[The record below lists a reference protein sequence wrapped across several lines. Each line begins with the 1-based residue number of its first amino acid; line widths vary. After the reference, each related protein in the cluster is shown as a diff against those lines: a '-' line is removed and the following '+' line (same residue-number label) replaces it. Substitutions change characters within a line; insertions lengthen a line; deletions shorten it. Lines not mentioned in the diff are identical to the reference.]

1 MAHIIQGRGP
11 TPASWPP
18 LYDPR
23 FEHDAC
29 GVGFLTDQQGRA
41 SHELLQHGLAALTKL
56 THRGAV
62 GAARLSIDGTGI
74 LADIP
79 WALLDREVPNGRGR
93 DRARAA
99 GMLFVPPSAAGEVR
113 SLVEDALRAHGWH
126 VRAWREVPVHREI
139 LGPAYRENAPLFQ
152 QVIVGSSIATAE
164 RDLYRARLH
173 IERLARERGLDDFAI
188 ASLSPK
194 TIVYKALVDPENL
207 PRFYPDLAD
216 AAYATRLIVFH
227 QRFSTNT
234 YPRWELAQPFHLI
247 AHNGEI
253 NTIQGNRLWMQARLR
268 DPRCLPGFDQDRPG
282 GGGAPPLNPVRDTGS
297 DSQSLDDAV
306 ALLRSSGFSL
316 PHAFARLIPPAFERA
331 NLPAD
336 ERAFF
341 EYQATFNEPWD
352 GPAALA
358 CTDGRYVGA
367 LVDRNGFRP
376 SRMVRSIDGLIGV
389 GSEAGIFEIPESHVA
404 ERGRLGPGE
413 MLFVDVERGLL
424 HDAKGT
430 RQMLAMSRPYVA
442 LLHRAVAPLASTEW
456 QADERIEWIDDPALR
471 RVQKLFGCSREELEV
486 VLRPMALESKEAV
499 GSMGDDT
506 PPAMLSSRSRLLPD
520 FFRQRFAQVTNPP
533 LDALRE
539 ASVLSLATLVGTR
552 GHYLDEDAS
561 GSRLVKLSSPI
572 LTCEQFRT
580 LTRMSG
586 LPMARLS
593 LSFTSQ
599 GRGPTAASVSERG
612 AAFRAA
618 LDTLAARA
626 CDAVRNGAALLV
638 LSDRDVDADRAPLPP
653 LLAVAAVHERLI
665 AAGCRARTSV
675 VVETAEARDSHQVA
689 TLCAYGAAAVYPY
702 LGYLSAASMARAR
715 GRSSDDAVSAYRG
728 ALEQGLLKIMSKM
741 GVCTFSGYCGGQL
754 FEILGLDRDLVQT
767 YFPATHCTIGHV
779 SLDDIAAHAIARHRS
794 VYGTEDVQLE
804 YPGFHGFRRDG
815 EYHAYNP
822 TVIKALHRAA
832 GSATSEA
839 YQHFTSLVHE
849 RPPAAIRDLLE
860 FVDGTPIPIEDVES
874 ADDICRRF
882 FASAMSVGAL
892 SPEAHRVIA
901 IAMNR
906 LGGRSNSGE
915 GGEEPER
922 YLDRGTP
929 TSSNCETKQVASAR
943 FGVTP
948 AYLISASELQIKMA
962 QGSKPGEGGQL
973 PGEKNMA
980 HIARLRHA
988 QPGIPLI
995 SPPPH
1000 HDIYSIEDLAQLIYD
1015 LKSFNPGARI
1025 NVKLVAQAGVGIV
1038 AAGCV
1043 KAGADA
1049 IQISGHDG
1057 GTGASPR
1064 GSIKHAGVPWELGL
1078 AETQQVLTLKGMRGR
1093 VIVQTD
1099 GGLKTGR
1106 DVAMAAALGAD
1117 EYGFGTAAVVAIG
1130 CVMARQCHLNTCP
1143 VGVATQRADL
1153 RAKFAGTPDMAI
1165 SYFRLLAAEVR
1176 AILARLGLRTLHELV
1191 GRVDLLKVKP
1201 ATATEGLLDLSA
1213 LLTPV
1218 QPIPVSACANA
1229 VRPSRRKTLNEK
1241 IARRAST
1248 LLGRQPMQFF
1258 YRVKNTDRAVGAR
1271 LAGAIAERFGNEGV
1285 PLHPVRLVLS
1295 GSAGQS
1301 FGAFTLPGMRLEL
1314 TGEANDCVGKGMH
1327 GGEIVIRAP
1336 RRGPAGGVLV
1346 GNTVLYGATGGR
1358 LFVAGGGGERFAVR
1372 NSGAMAV
1379 VEGIGDHGC
1388 EYMTGGT
1395 VVVLG
1400 AIGRN
1405 FAAGMTGGR
1414 AFVYDPTTDSQR
1426 QCNQELSSPAPLTPA
1441 DAAELNLLI
1450 AEHYERTRS
1459 ALARRLLD
1467 RWATVQAHFWKYEPV
1482 QLAEQ
1487 VAPVDVETPVQAAIE
1502 EPIPV
1507 PAPVVMLPISDGDA
1521 SAPPLGAGA

>member
-1 MAHIIQGRGP
+1 MSKLA
-11 TPASWPP
+11 P

-29 GVGFLTDQQGRA
+29 GVGFLADQQARA
-41 SHELLQHGLAALTKL
+41 SHELLQHGLAALTRL

-79 WALLDREVPNGRGR
+79 WALVDRELAT
-93 DRARAA
+93 DRPSDRVRAV
-99 GMLFVPPSAAGEVR
+99 GMLFIPSSATAEVHA
-113 SLVEDALRAHGWH
+113 LVEEAFRAHGWR
-126 VRAWREVPVHREI
+126 VRAWRDVPVRCDV
-139 LGPAYRENAPLFQ
+139 LGPAYRENAPHIQ
-152 QVIVGSSIATAE
+152 QVVAGSSLTTAE
-164 RDLYRARLH
+164 RDLYRVRLH
-173 IERLARERGLDDFAI
+173 MERVARERGLDAFAV
-188 ASLSPK
+188 ASLSTR

-207 PRFYPDLAD
+207 PRFYPDLAA
-216 AAYATRLIVFH
+216 AAYATRVIVFH

-234 YPRWELAQPFHLI
+234 FPRWELAQPFHLI

-253 NTIQGNRLWMQARLR
+253 NTIQGNRLWMEARLR
-268 DPRCLPGFDQDRPG
+268 DPRCLPGFDGDR
-282 GGGAPPLNPVRDTGS
+282 PVRDTGS

-306 ALLRSSGFSL
+306 ALLRNAGFTL
-316 PHAFARLIPPAFERA
+316 PHAFARLIPPAYERA
-331 NLPAD
+331 DLPAD

-352 GPAALA
+352 GPAAIA

-376 SRMVRSIDGLIGV
+376 SRMVRSTDGLVGV
-389 GSEAGIFEIPESHVA
+389 GSEAGIFDIPESHVA

-413 MLFVDVERGLL
+413 MLFVDLDRGLL
-424 HDAKGT
+424 HDARGT
-430 RQMLAMSRPYVA
+430 RQMLAASRPYAA
-442 LLHRAVAPLASTEW
+442 LLHRSVSPLPATEW
-456 QADERIEWIDDPALR
+456 TDDERLEAIEEPALR

-486 VLRPMALESKEAV
+486 VLRPMALDSKEAI

-533 LDALRE
+533 VDALRE
-539 ASVLSLATLVGTR
+539 ASVLSLATLVGGR
-552 GHYLDEDAS
+552 GHYLDEDRS
-561 GSRLVKLSSPI
+561 GSRLLALPSPI

-586 LPMARLS
+586 LPAARLS
-593 LSFTSQ
+593 LRF
-599 GRGPTAASVSERG
+599 PAKAATHEEG

-618 LDTLAARA
+618 LDALAERA
-626 CDAVRNGAALLV
+626 CEAVRGGAALVV
-638 LSDRDVDADRAPLPP
+638 LSDRDVDADWAPLPP
-653 LLAVAAVHERLI
+653 LVAVAAVHERLI
-665 AAGCRARTSV
+665 AAGCRARTSI
-675 VVETAEARDSHQVA
+675 VVETGEARDSHQVA
-689 TLCAYGAAAVYPY
+689 TLCAYGAAAVLPY
-702 LGYLSAASMARAR
+702 LGYLSAAAMARAR
-715 GRSSDDAVSAYRG
+715 ERSPEDAVEAYRR

-754 FEILGLDRDLVQT
+754 FEILGLDREMVQK
-767 YFPATHCTIGHV
+767 YFPAAPYTIGHV
-779 SLDDIAAHAIARHRS
+779 SLDDIARHAVARHRAAF
-794 VYGTEDVQLE
+794 GEQDVQLD
-804 YPGFHGFRRDG
+804 YPGVHGFRRDG
-815 EYHAYNP
+815 EYHAFNP

-832 GSATSEA
+832 GSATDEA
-839 YQHFTSLVHE
+839 YQHFTTLVHE

-860 FVDGTPIPIEDVES
+860 FVDGDPIPLDEVEP
-874 ADDICRRF
+874 ADGICHRF
-882 FASAMSVGAL
+882 FSSAMSVGAL

-922 YLDRGTP
+922 YLERGTGS
-929 TSSNCETKQVASAR
+929 SSNSETKQVASAR

-1015 LKSFNPGARI
+1015 LKSFNPRARI

-1078 AETQQVLTLKGMRGR
+1078 AETQQVLTLKGMRHR
-1093 VIVQTD
+1093 VVVQTD

-1143 VGVATQRADL
+1143 VGVATQRSDL
-1153 RAKFAGTPDMAI
+1153 RAKFAGTPEMAI
-1165 SYFRLLAAEVR
+1165 AFFRLIAEDMR
-1176 AILARLGLRTLHELV
+1176 TILSRLGLRTVGELV
-1191 GRVDLLKVKP
+1191 GRVDLLRVKNGQAP
-1201 ATATEGLLDLSA
+1201 SGLDLSP

-1229 VRPSRRKTLNEK
+1229 VRPSRRKTLNER
-1241 IARRAST
+1241 IARRAAT
-1248 LLGRQPMQFF
+1248 LLGREPLQFF
-1258 YRVKNTDRAVGAR
+1258 YRVKNTDRTVGAR
-1271 LAGAIAERFGNEGV
+1271 LAGAIAARYGDEGV

-1295 GSAGQS
+1295 GSAGQG

-1327 GGEIVIRAP
+1327 GGEIVIRPP

-1372 NSGAMAV
+1372 NSGAMSV

-1414 AFVYDPTTDSQR
+1414 AFVYDPSSDGAR
-1426 QCNQELSSPAPLTPA
+1426 RCNREVVAPAALGPEDA
-1441 DAAELNLLI
+1441 DALNLLI

-1459 ALARRLLD
+1459 PLARRLLE
-1467 RWATVQAHFWKYEPV
+1467 RWSAVRSHFWKFDP
-1482 QLAEQ
+1482 AEA
-1487 VAPVDVETPVQAAIE
+1487 VAAPKPIETPVE
-1502 EPIPV
+1502 EPV
-1507 PAPVVMLPISDGDA
+1507 PAPVVVLPLIDDDAISP
-1521 SAPPLGAGA
+1521 SIGA

>member
-1 MAHIIQGRGP
+1 MPRH
-11 TPASWPP
+11 PAAP

-23 FEHDAC
+23 FESDAC
-29 GVGFLTDQQGRA
+29 GVGFLTDQHGRA

-79 WALLDREVPNGRGR
+79 WTLIDRELPTRSGR
-93 DRARAA
+93 DRVRAA
-99 GMLFVPPSAAGEVR
+99 GMLFVPPGAADEVR
-113 SLVEDALRAHGWH
+113 GLVETAFRAHGWH
-126 VRAWREVPVHREI
+126 VQGWRDVPVHRDI
-139 LGPAYRENAPLFQ
+139 LGPAYRETAPLFQ
-152 QVIVGSSIATAE
+152 QVVVGSSLPTAE

-173 IERLARERGLDDFAI
+173 IEGLARERGFEDFAI
-188 ASLSPK
+188 ASLSTR
-194 TIVYKALVDPENL
+194 TIAYKALVDPENL

-216 AAYATRLIVFH
+216 AAYASRLIVFH

-234 YPRWELAQPFHLI
+234 YPRWELAQPFHMI

-268 DPRCLPGFDQDRPG
+268 DPRCLPGFEHDV
-282 GGGAPPLNPVRDTGS
+282 PVRDTGS

-306 ALLRSSGFSL
+306 ALLRSAGFSL
-316 PHAFARLIPPAFERA
+316 PHAFARLIPPAFESGGGGAPPLNDAR
-331 NLPAD
+331 LPAE

-376 SRMVRSIDGLIGV
+376 SRMVRSTDGLVGV

-413 MLFVDVERGLL
+413 MFFVDLDRGLL
-424 HDAKGT
+424 HDARGT
-430 RQMLAMSRPYVA
+430 RQMLAASKPYIA
-442 LLHRAVAPLASTEW
+442 LVHRAVAPLASTEW
-456 QADERIEWIDDPALR
+456 QADERIEWMEDAALR
-471 RVQKLFGCSREELEV
+471 RLQKLFGCSREELEV
-486 VLRPMALESKEAV
+486 VLRPMALDSKEAV

-506 PPAMLSSRSRLLPD
+506 PPAMLSTRNRLLPD

-539 ASVLSLATLVGTR
+539 SSVLSLSALVGTR
-552 GHYLDEDAS
+552 GQYLDEDAP
-561 GSRLVKLSSPI
+561 GSRLVSLSSPI

-586 LPMARLS
+586 LPIARLS
-593 LSFTSQ
+593 LRFKS
-599 GRGPTAASVSERG
+599 SEGG

-618 LDTLAARA
+618 LESLAEQA
-626 CDAVRNGAALLV
+626 CEAVRHGAALLV
-638 LSDRDVDADRAPLPP
+638 LSDRAVDADWAPLPP
-653 LLAVAAVHERLI
+653 LVAVAAVHERLI

-675 VVETAEARDSHQVA
+675 VVETGEARDSHQVA

-702 LGYLSAASMARAR
+702 LGYLSAASLAR
-715 GRSSDDAVSAYRG
+715 GRGLSPEAAVSAYRS

-754 FEILGLDRDLVQT
+754 FEILGLDRELVQS
-767 YFPATHCTIGHV
+767 YFPAAHCTMGHV
-779 SLDDIAAHAIARHRS
+779 SLDDLAAGSVARHRAA
-794 VYGTEDVQLE
+794 YTADEVQLE
-804 YPGFHGFRRDG
+804 YPGVHGFRRDG

-822 TVIKALHRAA
+822 TVVKALHRAA
-832 GSATSEA
+832 GSATDEA

-849 RPPAAIRDLLE
+849 RPPSAIRDLLE
-860 FVDGTPIPIEDVES
+860 FVEGTPIPIDEVES

-922 YLDRGTP
+922 YLDRHTP

-973 PGEKNMA
+973 PGEKNMT

-1078 AETQQVLTLKGMRGR
+1078 AETQQVLTLKGMRAR
-1093 VIVQTD
+1093 VVVQTD

-1143 VGVATQRADL
+1143 VGVATQRPDL
-1153 RAKFAGTPDMAI
+1153 RAKFAGTPEMAI
-1165 SYFRLLAAEVR
+1165 TYFRLLAEEVR
-1176 AILARLGLRTLHELV
+1176 AILARLGLRTMGDLV

-1201 ATATEGLLDLSA
+1201 ATATEGRLDLSP

-1229 VRPSRRKTLNEK
+1229 VRPSRRKTLNER
-1241 IARRAST
+1241 IARRAT
-1248 LLGRQPMQFF
+1248 AFLGRQPLQFF
-1258 YRVKNTDRAVGAR
+1258 YRVKNTDRTVGAR

-1301 FGAFTLPGMRLEL
+1301 FGAFTLPGMRIEL

-1327 GGEIVIRAP
+1327 GGEIVIRP
-1336 RRGPAGGVLV
+1336 PHRGAGGVLV

-1379 VEGIGDHGC
+1379 VEGVGDHGC

-1414 AFVYDPTTDSQR
+1414 AFVYDPTGDAQR
-1426 QCNQELSSPAPLTPA
+1426 QCNQELASPGPLTSA

-1450 AEHYERTRS
+1450 AEHFERTRS
-1459 ALARRLLD
+1459 PLARRLLD
-1467 RWATVQAHFWKYEPV
+1467 RWATVQGQFWKYEPA
-1482 QLAEQ
+1482 QAFP
-1487 VAPVDVETPVQAAIE
+1487 ADTAVEERLE

-1507 PAPVVMLPISDGDA
+1507 RAPLVSLPIVDDDA
-1521 SAPPLGAGA
+1521 IAPSLGV